1 MNLITAISCASII
14 ATTSA
19 AGAGIVFGNDAEME
33 FIQLQLDHNEGFLD
47 FESAPVGTNL
57 LPGADYFGVGV
68 HFASIITTH
77 GQPFGPEHV
86 EVTGQYNASYGNTI
100 VGSPFQFGSDD
111 GRVGYEIA
119 FDSLQR
125 RAGIRRISGAA
136 ITRFYNADD
145 DLLYEHLNTESHEF
159 VGWMA
164 DSDDQSTWVARMV
177 MDAVRDS
184 SGVGQV
190 GYSDDLYFGTIV
202 PAPAG
207 ITAILLSFGYLS
219 RSRRR

>member
-1 MNLITAISCASII
+1 MNLITAISCASIVA
-14 ATTSA
+14 ATSV
-19 AGAGIVFGNDAEME
+19 AGAGIMFGSTAELE
-33 FIQLQLDHNEGFLD
+33 FAQLQLDLNEGFLD

-57 LPGADYFGVGV
+57 LPGADYFGVGAR
-68 HFASIITTH
+68 FASIISTH

-86 EVTGQYNASYGNTI
+86 EVTGQYNASYGHTI

-111 GRVGYEIA
+111 GRVGYEIT

-136 ITRFYNADD
+136 LTSFYNADG

-164 DSDDQSTWVARMV
+164 DSEDQSTWVARMV

-207 ITAILLSFGYLS
+207 ITALLLGVGCLS
-219 RSRRR
+219 YSRRR